1 MMGHMSTQRRWSWWR
16 RRRDADFQAEVQAH
30 IDLETER
37 LIADGVDPS
46 DARYAARRAFGNV
59 AAAEERFY
67 ESNRWAWLE
76 QIRQD
81 VRYALRT
88 LRRSP
93 TFVATT
99 SLTLGLALGLTTVLF
114 AVFNAYVLRP
124 FAIHDPYRVY
134 HVTWRVEP
142 GDQGSQFSWSEYREI
157 LDRTDLFESV
167 AAHRW
172 QFVSTSTGRRLHA
185 AFVSGNYF
193 DTLQPRLRDG
203 RPLASFDAATPGG
216 ASVAVLSDQGWAR
229 LFNRDPA
236 VLGRE
241 VELNGHAIEVVGILR
256 PEFTGMDDMPLDV
269 WLPLTMLPVVSGSDI
284 FGVAQA
290 HELTLFARLRGD
302 VSRAQA
308 EQALAPLTA
317 RSVAAQSRPDRVVR
331 PEQVRA
337 ELVSRATPNPLTFE
351 VVAILSPIF
360 VAFGLVLAAACANV
374 SSVML
379 ARALG
384 RQREIGVRLSVG
396 ASRGRIVRQLL
407 TEAVIISAIAGLTG
421 LAIASAV
428 LSAGPWM
435 FFATLPASLADLMR
449 VVPLGI
455 DWRVFVFTLAV
466 ASVAT
471 IGAALL
477 PALQGT
483 RLQLTQALRGEV
495 GTRFHSGR
503 LRNTL
508 VVGQVAMSLILLI
521 AAATLARNGLS
532 VAGTDLG
539 FDTRNIYSIQQR
551 GHDAEVFRAAART
564 LAADPQVEG
573 LAITSTNPLGG
584 ALGDIGMTAPDGGTT
599 IQTSYVFASPEYF
612 SLLQIPILRGRTF
625 TPSEAQS
632 EARVAIVSARTAAQF
647 WPGVDP
653 IGRVLR
659 IAPTAADQADALAG
673 YSELVVVGIA
683 RDAVIGMLYSGID
696 ASLVYLPTAA
706 NGAHAEK
713 ILARGREARAQQL
726 EGLRRTLE
734 RVHVNRTA
742 FEVLPLAEVKEILL
756 YPLRVASWI
765 GALLGVVAVSL
776 CVSGLYGLLM
786 YVLGQ
791 RTREIG
797 IRMALGATSARVVRL
812 MMSQSARVI
821 GIGAAIGLTL
831 TYTALKLLNTAVA
844 LRNVSLLDGWA
855 FLAGI
860 ALLGAAA
867 VLATFFPA
875 RRAAR
880 VDPSHALRSDA

>member
-1 MMGHMSTQRRWSWWR
+1 
-16 RRRDADFQAEVQAH
+16 
-30 IDLETER
+30 
-37 LIADGVDPS
+37 
-46 DARYAARRAFGNV
+46 
-59 AAAEERFY
+59 
-67 ESNRWAWLE
+67 
-76 QIRQD
+76 
-81 VRYALRT
+81 
-88 LRRSP
+88 
-93 TFVATT
+93 
-99 SLTLGLALGLTTVLF
+99 
-114 AVFNAYVLRP
+114 
-124 FAIHDPYRVY
+124 
-134 HVTWRVEP
+134 
-142 GDQGSQFSWSEYREI
+142 
-157 LDRTDLFESV
+157 
-167 AAHRW
+167 
-172 QFVSTSTGRRLHA
+172 
-185 AFVSGNYF
+185 
-193 DTLQPRLRDG
+193 
-203 RPLASFDAATPGG
+203 
-216 ASVAVLSDQGWAR
+216 
-229 LFNRDPA
+229 
-236 VLGRE
+236 
-241 VELNGHAIEVVGILR
+241 
-256 PEFTGMDDMPLDV
+256 
-269 WLPLTMLPVVSGSDI
+269 
-284 FGVAQA
+284 
-290 HELTLFARLRGD
+290 
-302 VSRAQA
+302 
-308 EQALAPLTA
+308 
-317 RSVAAQSRPDRVVR
+317 
-331 PEQVRA
+331 
-337 ELVSRATPNPLTFE
+337 
-351 VVAILSPIF
+351 
-360 VAFGLVLAAACANV
+360 
-374 SSVML
+374 
-379 ARALG
+379 
-384 RQREIGVRLSVG
+384 
-396 ASRGRIVRQLL
+396 
-407 TEAVIISAIAGLTG
+407 
-421 LAIASAV
+421 
-428 LSAGPWM
+428 
-435 FFATLPASLADLMR
+435 
-449 VVPLGI
+449 
-455 DWRVFVFTLAV
+455 
-466 ASVAT
+466 
-471 IGAALL
+471 
-477 PALQGT
+477 
-483 RLQLTQALRGEV
+483 
-495 GTRFHSGR
+495 
-503 LRNTL
+503 
-508 VVGQVAMSLILLI
+508 
-521 AAATLARNGLS
+521 LARNGLS

-551 GHDAEVFRAAART
+551 GHDAEFFRAAART